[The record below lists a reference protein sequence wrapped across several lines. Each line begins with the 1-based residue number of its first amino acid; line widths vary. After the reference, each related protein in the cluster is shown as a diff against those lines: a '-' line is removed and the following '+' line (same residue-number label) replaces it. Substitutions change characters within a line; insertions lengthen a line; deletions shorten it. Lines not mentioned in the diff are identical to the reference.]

1 MMDRLRNMVASRGAR
16 LLTCVGALLL
26 MVFIT
31 FTLNMAMRYQ
41 RYQVDIARM
50 MPRMAQLEG
59 IFQAQERIN
68 TAVIAVREELA
79 KYVYAPSIDDA
90 ALNSEIQNKARS
102 AFAEAG
108 MQVAGSQILPP
119 KPTETFNQ
127 LMLDLSATGSL
138 ESLEVALHGLKQ
150 MRPRLLI
157 DSIRIEP
164 VRSVRDT
171 NTQSVQVNLRLFA
184 LREGGR

>member
-1 MMDRLRNMVASRGAR
+1 
-16 LLTCVGALLL
+16 VGILLL
-26 MVFIT
+26 VILIT

-41 RYQVDIARM
+41 RYQADIERM
-50 MPRMAQLEG
+50 LPRMAQLEG

-68 TAVIAVREELA
+68 SAVTSVRDEVANYLYPPDA
-79 KYVYAPSIDDA
+79 DDA
-90 ALNSEIQNKARS
+90 ALNSEIQNRARS

-119 KPTETFNQ
+119 RPTQTFNQ

-138 ESLEVALHGLKQ
+138 ESLEAALHALEQ
-150 MRPRLLI
+150 TRPRLLI

-164 VRSVRDT
+164 VRNVRDT
-171 NTQSVQVNLRLFA
+171 NTQSVQINLRLLA
-184 LREGGR
+184 LRGAER